1 MNPGSPFVDVRV
13 RWQSPAALSSRAFS
27 LRLPATL
34 LLTLLLA
41 FLLAACGSSSSR
53 HGGYSERPPTDRVAL
68 TAWQEWTKFGRSTV
82 VYGGQANGYTNR
94 TGVSERSEPLASR
107 VGDYWGVC
115 GKPDW
120 NGRTSGKPWSGAFV
134 SWVMAKSGYTAQ
146 QFPRDG
152 RHGNYLAALYDR
164 EKQRG
169 APFYLHAPNEYSPKP
184 GDLVCTGSAGPTWRH
199 ADSRTAHR
207 RIDNTANHCDV
218 VTDVRGGFVHAVG
231 GNVKDSVTMSLYPV
245 DQRGRLRAVNG
256 RPWLLVVEKRG

>member
-1 MNPGSPFVDVRV
+1 MNYGSPFVGVRV
-13 RWQSPAALSSRAFS
+13 RWQSPVAPSSRVFG

-34 LLTLLLA
+34 LLTL
-41 FLLAACGSSSSR
+41 FLAACGSSGSSR
-53 HGGYSERPPTDRVAL
+53 YGGGYSERPPTDRVAL

-107 VGDYWGVC
+107 VGDYWGAC

-134 SWVMAKSGYTAQ
+134 SWVMSKSGYTPQ

-152 RHGNYLAALYDR
+152 RHGSYLAALYDR

-184 GDLVCTGSAGPTWRH
+184 GDLVCSGTAGPTWRH
-199 ADSRTAHR
+199 ADQRTAHR

-231 GNVKDSVTMSLYPV
+231 GNVKNSVTMSLYPV
-245 DQRGRLRAVNG
+245 DSKGRLQPVGG

>member
-1 MNPGSPFVDVRV
+1 MNYGSPFVGVRV
-13 RWQSPAALSSRAFS
+13 RWQSPAAPSSRVFG

-41 FLLAACGSSSSR
+41 ACGSSGSSR
-53 HGGYSERPPTDRVAL
+53 YGGYNERPPTDRVAL
-68 TAWQEWTKFGRSTV
+68 TAWQEWTRFGRSTV

-94 TGVSERSEPLASR
+94 SGVSERSEPLASR
-107 VGDYWGVC
+107 VGDYWGAC

-120 NGRTSGKPWSGAFV
+120 NGRTSSKPWSGAFV
-134 SWVMAKSGYTAQ
+134 SWVMARSGYTPQ
-146 QFPRDG
+146 QFPRNG
-152 RHGNYLAALYDR
+152 RHGSYLAALYDR

-169 APFYLHAPNEYSPKP
+169 APFYLRAPNEYSPKP
-184 GDLVCTGSAGPTWRH
+184 GDLVCSGTAGPTWRH
-199 ADSRTAHR
+199 ADQRTAHR

-231 GNVKDSVTMSLYPV
+231 GNVKNSVTMSLYPV
-245 DQRGRLRAVNG
+245 DSRGRLQAVGG

>member
-1 MNPGSPFVDVRV
+1 MLYMSIDRPFVDIRV
-13 RWQSPAALSSRAFS
+13 CWQPPAALSSCVFG
-27 LRLPATL
+27 LRLPAIL
-34 LLTLLLA
+34 LLTL
-41 FLLAACGSSSSR
+41 FLAACGSSSS
-53 HGGYSERPPTDRVAL
+53 HHGYSDRPPTDKVAL
-68 TAWQEWTKFGRSTV
+68 TAWNEWTKFGRSTV
-82 VYGGQANGYTNR
+82 VYGGNANGYTNR
-94 TGVSERSEPLASR
+94 TGISERSEPLASR
-107 VGDYWGVC
+107 VGEYWGTC
-115 GKPDW
+115 GHPNW
-120 NGRTSGKPWSGAFV
+120 NGRTSNKPWSGAFV
-134 SWVMAKSGYTAQ
+134 SWVMAKSGYTPQ

-152 RHGNYLAALYDR
+152 RHGSYLAALYDR

-245 DQRGRLRAVNG
+245 DSKGRLQPAG
-256 RPWLLVVEKRG
+256 SRPWLLVVEKRG

>member
-1 MNPGSPFVDVRV
+1 MNYGSPFVGVRV
-13 RWQSPAALSSRAFS
+13 RWQSPAAPSSRVFG

-41 FLLAACGSSSSR
+41 ACGSSGSSR
-53 HGGYSERPPTDRVAL
+53 YGGGYSERPPTDRVAL

-107 VGDYWGVC
+107 IGDYWGTC

-120 NGRTSGKPWSGAFV
+120 NGRTSSKPWSGAFV
-134 SWVMAKSGYTAQ
+134 SWVMAKSGYTPQ

-152 RHGNYLAALYDR
+152 RHGGYLASLYDR

-184 GDLVCTGSAGPTWRH
+184 GDLVCSGTAGPTWRY

-218 VTDVRGGFVHAVG
+218 VTDMRGGFVHAVG
-231 GNVKDSVTMSLYPV
+231 GNVKNSVTMSLYPV
-245 DQRGRLRAVNG
+245 DSKGRLQPVGG

>member
-1 MNPGSPFVDVRV
+1 MLYMSIDRPFVDIRV
-13 RWQSPAALSSRAFS
+13 CWQPPAALSSCVFG
-27 LRLPATL
+27 LRLPAIL
-34 LLTLLLA
+34 LLTL
-41 FLLAACGSSSSR
+41 FLAACGSSSS
-53 HGGYSERPPTDRVAL
+53 HHGYSDRPPTDKVAL
-68 TAWQEWTKFGRSTV
+68 TAWNEWTKFGRSTV
-82 VYGGQANGYTNR
+82 VYGGHANGYTNR
-94 TGVSERSEPLASR
+94 TGISERSEPLASR
-107 VGDYWGVC
+107 VGEYWGTC
-115 GKPDW
+115 GHPNW
-120 NGRTSGKPWSGAFV
+120 NGRTSNKPWSGAFV
-134 SWVMAKSGYTAQ
+134 SWVMAKSGYTPQ

-152 RHGNYLAALYDR
+152 RHGSYLAALYDR

-245 DQRGRLRAVNG
+245 DSKGRLQPAG
-256 RPWLLVVEKRG
+256 SRPWLLVVEKRG